1 MPVSVEASKR
11 EERGKN
17 ASRRLRTE
25 GRIPGVVYGQ
35 GEESVALSLDPQ
47 DILRILRSHSGRN
60 TVIELS
66 VGDGAKENVV
76 IRDYQLD
83 PIRNILIHTDF
94 QRIAMDEVMEFNVPV
109 ELEGTPEGV
118 KEGGVLEF
126 IMRQIA
132 VECLPGD
139 VPESFVINVSHLDM
153 GGDPVTVADLEV
165 DRDKVTILDDEDQAI
180 ATVAAPTMVA
190 SETEEEEEELLEP
203 ELIGAEGEEGEE
215 GAEGEEGEE
224 EASEEG
230 GD

>member
-1 MPVSVEASKR
+1 MPVVVEAAKR

-17 ASRRLRTE
+17 ASRRLRAE
-25 GRIPGVVYGQ
+25 GRIPGVVYGHGQ
-35 GEESVALSLDPQ
+35 DAVALSLDPK
-47 DILRILRSHSGRN
+47 DILRVLRSHSGRN
-60 TVIELS
+60 TVIELAVDKS
-66 VGDGAKENVV
+66 EKENVV

-83 PIRNILIHTDF
+83 PIRNILIHADF
-94 QRIAMDEVMEFNVPV
+94 QRIAMDEKMEFNVPV
-109 ELEGTPEGV
+109 ELKGTPEGV

-139 VPESFVINVSHLDM
+139 VPESFEIDVSHLEM

-165 DRDKVTILDDEDQAI
+165 DRDKVLILDDEDQAI
-180 ATVAAPTMVA
+180 ATVAAPTIVA
-190 SETEEEEEELLEP
+190 AEKDEEEEELLEP

-215 GAEGEEGEE
+215 GETEEEGEE
-224 EASEEG
+224 EG

>member
-1 MPVSVEASKR
+1 MPVVVEADKR
-11 EERGKN
+11 EGRGKN
-17 ASRRLRTE
+17 ASRRLRAQ
-25 GRIPGVVYGQ
+25 GRIPGVVYGHGQ
-35 GEESVALSLDPQ
+35 ETVALSLDPK
-47 DILRILRSHSGRN
+47 DILRVLRSHSGRN
-60 TVIELS
+60 TVIELA
-66 VGDGAKENVV
+66 VGTGDKENVV

-83 PIRNILIHTDF
+83 PIRNILVHADF
-94 QRIAMDEVMEFNVPV
+94 QRIAMDEKMEFNVPV
-109 ELEGTPEGV
+109 ELKGTPAGV

-139 VPESFVINVSHLDM
+139 VPESFEIDVSHLEM

-165 DRDKVTILDDEDQAI
+165 DRDKVVILDDEDQAI

-190 SETEEEEEELLEP
+190 AEKEEEEELLEP

-215 GAEGEEGEE
+215 GKAEE
-224 EASEEG
+224 ESEKEG